1 MHIVQKKSKMYTSY
15 VPYMYSNENM
25 LHYSNEISLYIE
37 NFLKK
42 NLLKSFK
49 KWTLPAGMP

>member
-15 VPYMYSNENM
+15 VPYVYLNENM

-37 NFLKK
+37 NF
-42 NLLKSFK
+42 
-49 KWTLPAGMP
+49 